1 MARKQVPPP
10 GPKRGGRGKSLYVAP
25 PAPPRGRKA
34 KLGTM
39 AGRAGAPPPLPPP
52 PRPRATRSMGP
63 PVQNPLPRL
72 SARGPL
78 PAAAEERTESTPM
91 GAAMAAGVGGSP
103 MRRAVARG
111 MRSGRVAF

>member
-1 MARKQVPPP
+1 
-10 GPKRGGRGKSLYVAP
+10 
-25 PAPPRGRKA
+25 
-34 KLGTM
+34 
-39 AGRAGAPPPLPPP
+39 
-52 PRPRATRSMGP
+52 MGP